1 MTKAVII
8 PSGRIGFYY
17 LCEGTVIATL
27 SQSRLDG
34 CDTGTLIVPRFNPY
48 EEISLSSDLDDGR
61 FEVYIRPSLTPN
73 GSVVYRRTTKAFVV
87 FHNEPF
93 TDDIL
98 KELCRRFG
106 ISPDS
111 IQHEGIDGN
120 PW

>member
-1 MTKAVII
+1 MSQPATI
-8 PSGRIGFYY
+8 PSGEIGFYF
-17 LCEGTVIATL
+17 LFRGSVIATL
-27 SQSRLDG
+27 SQSPLEGHDN
-34 CDTGTLIVPRFNPY
+34 GTLIVPRFNPY

-61 FEVYIRPSLTPN
+61 FEVCIRPSLTPN

-106 ISPDS
+106 ISPES